1 MRMVRATGASWSSSG
16 EERFVQQPSTSFD
29 PLDFAIHEQ
38 KEALSSA
45 TTSMKMPWLN
55 VGRLGRNTQK
65 VTVQVSKTGRHKP
78 QKRKSLS

>member
-45 TTSMKMPWLN
+45 KMPWLN

-65 VTVQVSKTGRHKP
+65 VTVQVSKTGRQKP